1 MYLNINRYDLLV
13 TNLPPSLEYT
23 TSKQELTHI
32 ANAIE
37 SKLYQ
42 SAPSPQ
48 AYCALSTLEFRITA
62 LATAVLI
69 HSDMQNNDG
78 SHCISDD
85 CARLSAAARKSLV
98 YCVMVLVSYEKQK
111 LKTNVEGR
119 KNVGIASPSPQY
131 QKQVLEKDQR
141 AAAEYYLSQIGNVGE
156 DRTQAGM
163 KRKASGEGYL
173 ETNHVQKMMKSD
185 EAEQRQPFPPSA

>member
-69 HSDMQNNDG
+69 HSDMQDYDG
-78 SHCISDD
+78 SHRISDD
-85 CARLSAAARKSLV
+85 CARLSAAARKSLI

-119 KNVGIASPSPQY
+119 RNVGIASPSPQY

-141 AAAEYYLSQIGNVGE
+141 VAAEYYLSQIGNVGE

-163 KRKASGEGYL
+163 KRKASSEGYL
-173 ETNHVQKMMKSD
+173 ETQKMMKSD